1 MQLKICA
8 KSGLAVTELKEECD
22 WNVAE
27 IAAAHADLM
36 IDALLGTGFKG
47 ELGGN
52 YKRACLLMN
61 GARADVLAVDIP
73 SGAQADTG
81 EADENAVQ
89 AAATVTMQLPKP
101 GLYLYPAA
109 ELAGKVVVA
118 PIGMPEALTEQAEG
132 HKYLLDSE
140 IVRDFLPIRSGNCHK
155 GEAGRVTCGG
165 RFAGLYGRGCACAR
179 ALSGCADHHARPPRQ
194 GVCVAQQP
202 ARRHGCGL
210 RSGQAR
216 TTASVLHGSAPV
228 RTPLSPLLHCMTSRR
243 CFPCPICTAKT

>member
-8 KSGLAVTELKEECD
+8 KSGLAVAELKEECD

-101 GLYLYPAA
+101 GFTYTLRQNLRARLLLLR
-109 ELAGKVVVA
+109 LA
-118 PIGMPEALTEQAEG
+118 
-132 HKYLLDSE
+132 
-140 IVRDFLPIRSGNCHK
+140 C
-155 GEAGRVTCGG
+155 
-165 RFAGLYGRGCACAR
+165 
-179 ALSGCADHHARPPRQ
+179 
-194 GVCVAQQP
+194 
-202 ARRHGCGL
+202 RRL
-210 RSGQAR
+210 
-216 TTASVLHGSAPV
+216 
-228 RTPLSPLLHCMTSRR
+228 
-243 CFPCPICTAKT
+243 